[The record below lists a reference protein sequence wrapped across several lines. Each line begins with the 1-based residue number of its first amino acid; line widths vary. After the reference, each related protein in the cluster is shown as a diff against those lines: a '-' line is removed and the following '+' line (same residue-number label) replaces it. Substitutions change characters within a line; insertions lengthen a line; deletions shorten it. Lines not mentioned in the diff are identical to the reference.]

1 MSNLLANYSKTVIYK
16 IECNCANITDIY
28 IGHTTSYYQ
37 RYRLHKS
44 NCNNKNTKGYN
55 YKIYTI
61 IRENGGWENWNMIIL
76 EKYPCVNVDEARERE
91 RYWIEKYSSSLNVSI
106 PNRSKQEYSKIYRIL
121 HREEIA
127 EKSKIYRSNNKDKI
141 KEYIE
146 SNKEKI
152 TFQKQNWYDENK
164 TEVLEKAKQHY
175 LENKEEKINYQ
186 KQYAEE
192 NKEQI
197 KSYQEEYREK
207 NKEKLAEQKKE
218 YRAIHKEEATE
229 KQKMWRE
236 TNKEKLKEQRS
247 QIINCECGFTY
258 TFGNKHRHIQSKS
271 HNDYQNKLCGI
282 ITETKT
288 NISEEEK
295 LELLHKKQ
303 KENKDNTT
311 EKNKNLRKIY
321 NEENKEQIKEQTHK
335 YYEEHKEEIKQKTKL
350 YAEENKEKV
359 KEYKDEWYQKNKEK
373 ILTKQK
379 ESFLCDCGSKVRC
392 SGKAEHLR
400 SEKHKKYINN
410 S

>member
-1 MSNLLANYSKTVIYK
+1 MPKVISDYSQTIIYK
-16 IECNCANITDIY
+16 LCCKDLSINEIY
-28 IGHTTSYYQ
+28 IGHTTNFIQ
-37 RYRLHKS
+37 RKNTHKIC
-44 NCNNKNTKGYN
+44 CNNFNNQNYN
-55 YKIYTI
+55 RYVYKF
-61 IRENGGWENWNMIIL
+61 IRENGGWDNWSMVQIEEHNC
-76 EKYPCVNVDEARERE
+76 KNKREAESIE
-91 RYWIEKYSSSLNVSI
+91 QYWIEKTSAKLN
-106 PNRSKQEYSKIYRIL
+106 
-121 HREEIA
+121 
-127 EKSKIYRSNNKDKI
+127 
-141 KEYIE
+141 
-146 SNKEKI
+146 SNKPYAMCLEQPQLYK
-152 TFQKQNWYDENK
+152 KCWYDENK

-186 KQYAEE
+186 KQYTEE

-229 KQKMWRE
+229 KQKMWKE

-288 NISEEEK
+288 NTSEEEK
-295 LELLHKKQ
+295 LELLNKKQ